1 MDPLFQI
8 VSDSFEF
15 QNKPL
20 VMALFI
26 TMQQPCHFSFH
37 NCTHSAMCCF
47 DLWLYLPCLSGV
59 GKWELITEKHPSDS
73 EDRFSCHQLIPEA
86 QYPPFE
92 EKLK

>member
-47 DLWLYLPCLSGV
+47 DLWVYLP
-59 GKWELITEKHPSDS
+59 
-73 EDRFSCHQLIPEA
+73 
-86 QYPPFE
+86 
-92 EKLK
+92 